1 MKKEDLIV
9 KYDELKAEGKNHSQI
24 MTIQFWKKISGLYI
38 FFMVYHLYDCT
49 SKKSPT
55 MLLIFLIFCFSKIF
69 FLFNFS
75 DL

>member
-38 FFMVYHLYDCT
+38 FFMVYNLYDYT
-49 SKKSPT
+49 SKKN
-55 MLLIFLIFCFSKIF
+55 LLQRYLYS
-69 FLFNFS
+69 
-75 DL
+75 